1 LTERARGSTNV
12 ATPMGAD
19 SKVVASSGDSRPDG
33 GEGHWI
39 EIGSLEGKHNGVLW
53 GGLGCHGLGTG
64 VTCSSNL
71 GKRAGGVGSRRPEV
85 AR

>member
-1 LTERARGSTNV
+1 V

-39 EIGSLEGKHNGVLW
+39 EVGSLEGKHNGVLW